1 MQLQAQQAVLLQGSE
16 LWNDNPVPEP
26 GKAVRGSMA
35 DVPFPS
41 YATKGR
47 QGEATLHF
55 SSNSYTDSMG
65 TTSAPKKPPFQWR
78 KVDTKFVLLFTNAFV
93 SPRGSRVPYNRLP

>member
-1 MQLQAQQAVLLQGSE
+1 MSFIFSLWNSSLVQIANAAGSSCLNSLNNIPCSIKSMQLQAQQAVLLQGLE

-41 YATKGR
+41 YAAKDR
-47 QGEATLHF
+47 
-55 SSNSYTDSMG
+55 
-65 TTSAPKKPPFQWR
+65 
-78 KVDTKFVLLFTNAFV
+78 
-93 SPRGSRVPYNRLP
+93 